1 MISFKNKKILVT
13 GASSGIG
20 REVAIHLSEL
30 EAKVVLIARDEDRL
44 KETIS
49 LMKEPKK
56 HKYFCYDL
64 ENIDDISTLVTN
76 CVGYNNLKFD
86 GFVHCA
92 GVPAIYPLKVL
103 DYKKFEKVFKINT
116 YSYLEIIKHLSKK
129 QNSNDE
135 VGIVYLSSL
144 LKSKKAQM
152 TYIISKVSADAIAKT
167 LSLELIK
174 RRIRV
179 NSILIGSSATKM
191 IEDTEKYRE
200 LTSDLEKTNSIEHY
214 SSIFKLL
221 STREVSNMVMFLL
234 SDSAKYIIGE
244 NYFIDGGYFI

>member
-13 GASSGIG
+13 GASSGLG

-56 HKYFCYDL
+56 HKYFLYDL

-135 VGIVYLSSL
+135 AGIVYLSSL

-152 TYIISKVSADAIAKT
+152 TYIISKVSADAISKT

-191 IEDTEKYRE
+191 IEDTEKYRL
-200 LTSDLEKTNSIEHY
+200 LTSDVEKANLPEHY
-214 SSIFKLL
+214 NPMWKLL
-221 STREVSNMVMFLL
+221 STKEVSNMIIFLL
-234 SDSAKYIIGE
+234 SDSARYIVGE